1 MNIQE
6 ALDEYLERIADAM
19 VNNLYENKSVATG
32 KLAKS
37 IKNDNRVVE
46 TEEGYEAVLTM
57 LWYGET
63 VDEGIGRGPNPG
75 GKIPPIAPIE
85 DWIKRKR
92 IPVPAAFK
100 SPKQF
105 AFAIA
110 GKIRKEGDRN
120 SKRKYPFIQNS
131 ITQVK
136 TQFGD
141 ALIEK
146 AAGEQITDQLTLA
159 FIESTK

>member
-1 MNIQE
+1 MNIEE

-19 VNNLYENKSVATG
+19 INNLYENKSVATG
-32 KLAKS
+32 DLAKS
-37 IKNDNRVVE
+37 IKNNNSVIE
-46 TEEGYEAVLTM
+46 TEEGYTAVLTM

-63 VDEGIGRGPNPG
+63 VDEGIGRGAG
-75 GKIPPIAPIE
+75 GAPPIRPIE

-110 GKIRKEGDRN
+110 GKIKREGDRN

-159 FIESTK
+159 FTDSTKK

>member
-1 MNIQE
+1 MTIQE
-6 ALDEYLERIADAM
+6 ALEEYLERIADTM
-19 VNNLYENKSVATG
+19 VQNLFENKSVG
-32 KLAKS
+32 SGDLARS
-37 IKNDNRVVE
+37 IQQNNTVVE
-46 TEEGYEAVLTM
+46 TDKGYEAVLTM

-63 VDEGIGRGPNPG
+63 VDEGIGRGPG
-75 GKIPPIAPIE
+75 GRPPIKPIE
-85 DWIKRKR
+85 EWIRRKS

-110 GKIRKEGDRN
+110 GKIAKEGDRG

-146 AAGEQITDQLTLA
+146 TIGENIEQQLTLA
-159 FIESTK
+159 FQNSTN

>member
-1 MNIQE
+1 MNIEE

-19 VNNLYENKSVATG
+19 INNLYENKSVATG
-32 KLAKS
+32 DLAKS
-37 IKNDNRVVE
+37 IKNNNSVIE
-46 TEEGYEAVLTM
+46 TEEGYTAVLTM

-63 VDEGIGRGPNPG
+63 VDEGIGRGPG
-75 GKIPPIAPIE
+75 GAPPIKPIE
-85 DWIKRKR
+85 EWIKRKR

-110 GKIRKEGDRN
+110 GKIKREGDRN

-146 AAGEQITDQLTLA
+146 AAGEQITEQLTLA
-159 FIESTK
+159 FTDSTKK